1 LLTDDVMS
9 CMSRIHRRRRSR
21 LGYAALIAMSLLA
34 ACGPSGPPS
43 PDSCDGARA
52 DGITSL
58 SIGPSKAVG
67 GDKFQPWT
75 DGQMAHFVS
84 GGQGFPMLVVR
95 VDVAG
100 PSPPSC
106 LLQQTVVKASNYY
119 GPGGEQVGHD
129 SVPRKTYAQPDGS
142 RATDDI
148 YVVVDYDYNQ
158 GYEIT
163 TTVGSMT
170 VTRQLGMA
178 PLPLRDLSATAQDMA
193 AAPDLADHD

>member
-1 LLTDDVMS
+1 MVMS
-9 CMSRIHRRRRSR
+9 CTRPIYRRRRSR
-21 LGYAALIAMSLLA
+21 LGYAGLIAMSLLA
-34 ACGPSGPPS
+34 ACGPNGPPS

-58 SIGPSKAVG
+58 SIGPSQAVG
-67 GDKFQPWT
+67 GDKFQPWV

-84 GGQGFPMLVVR
+84 GGQGFPMLLVR
-95 VDVAG
+95 VDIAG
-100 PSPPSC
+100 PAPPSC
-106 LLQQTVVKASNYY
+106 LLQQTVVKATNLY

-129 SVPRKTYAQPDGS
+129 SVPRKTYSQPDGS

-148 YVVVDYDYNQ
+148 YVVVDYSYAQ

-170 VTRQLGMA
+170 VTRQLGME
-178 PLPLRDLSATAQDMA
+178 PLPLPDQSATVHDMA
-193 AAPDLADHD
+193 APPDLADHD